1 MKKYYV
7 TTPIYYI
14 NDNPHIGHVYT
25 TMAADIIAKYRKSTG
40 YEVMFLT
47 GTDENATK
55 VDRVAKQKGITT
67 QQFVNDLAKQWK
79 DYFNDF
85 GLEFNDFIRTTEPRH
100 VKAVESVMKQL
111 FDQGDVYK
119 GKYEGW
125 YCVPCETYFLEQ
137 DLREGN
143 CPDCGRPVERISEE
157 NYFFALSKYRDKLVK
172 YFDEHP
178 DFVLPKSR
186 FNEVYSLLKD
196 GLKDKSFTRSGMD
209 WGIKVP
215 FDPEHVVYV
224 WADALT
230 NYLTA
235 IGYPDDRTRFERYWP
250 ANTHLVGKDIIIFH
264 CIIWPAMLMA
274 LGLPLPEHVFAHGW
288 WTSEGKKMSKS
299 VGNFVVPHLEVERI
313 MQLTGT
319 SKVLAQ
325 DSFRYFLF
333 RELPFGEDGDY
344 SKSNFEVRFNADLAN
359 DLGNLLNRS
368 LKMLQKNFDGE
379 VPSGKLLPEI
389 ETKFN
394 ETLATY
400 KDKFESFQFSQVLEA
415 LWSYVNALN
424 TSIEVYKP
432 WELLK
437 QGKMDELANLHYT
450 LTDGLGLISGLLY
463 PFMPNTAKEIAK
475 AVGYQNPPMI
485 DQLKPGMLA
494 SGTKTIET
502 PAMFPRIEKK
512 TQPKDETKQEQKPV
526 EPKTVTAVQAPAST
540 DELIPIEE
548 FQKFKFRIGKVL
560 SAEKVKDADKLLKLT
575 VDIGTETR
583 TVVAGIAMWYAPEDL
598 IGKLIVVVANL
609 KPAKLRGIMSEGMLM
624 AATGTEYVAILSPEK
639 PVEPGSIV
647 K

>member
-25 TMAADIIAKYRKSTG
+25 TMAADIMSRYRKSLG
-40 YEVMFLT
+40 YDVFFLT
-47 GTDENATK
+47 GTDENAVK
-55 VDRVAKQKGITT
+55 IDRVAKQKGMKT
-67 QQFVNDLAKQWK
+67 QDFVDDLAAKWK
-79 DYFNDF
+79 SYFADF

-100 VKAVESVMKQL
+100 RKTVESMIKQL

-137 DLREGN
+137 DLKEGN

-157 NYFFALSKYRDKLVK
+157 NYFFALSKYRDRLLK
-172 YFDEHP
+172 YYDEHP

-186 FNEVYSLLKD
+186 YNEVYSIIK
-196 GLKDKSFTRSGMD
+196 GELKDKSFTRSGME

-224 WADALT
+224 WADALC
-230 NYLTA
+230 NYITA
-235 IGYPDDRTRFERYWP
+235 IGYPDDKPKFEKFWP
-250 ANTHLVGKDIIIFH
+250 ADVHLIGKDIIIFH

-274 LGLPLPEHVFAHGW
+274 LGLPLPEHIFAHGW

-313 MQLTGT
+313 VESTGT
-319 SKVLAQ
+319 TKALAQ
-325 DSFRYFLF
+325 DAFRYFLF

-344 SKSNFEVRFNADLAN
+344 SKTNFETRFNADLAN

-368 LKMLQKNFDGE
+368 LKMLQKNFKGIVPDGK
-379 VPSGKLLPEI
+379 VLPDI
-389 ETKFN
+389 ESKFHD
-394 ETLATY
+394 TISTY
-400 KDKFESFQFSQVLEA
+400 VEKIENFQFSQALEVL
-415 LWSYVNALN
+415 WGYVNALN
-424 TSIEVYKP
+424 TSIEVNKP
-432 WELLK
+432 WELVK
-437 QGKMDELANLHYT
+437 QGKTEELANLHYT
-450 LTDGLGLISGLLY
+450 LADGIGLISTLLA
-463 PFMPNTAKEIAK
+463 PFMPNTANELAK
-475 AVGYQNPPMI
+475 AVGYINPPTLQGI
-485 DQLKPGMLA
+485 KPGMVKA
-494 SGTKTIET
+494 GTQTVET
-502 PAMFPRIEKK
+502 PVMFPRIEKK
-512 TQPKDETKQEQKPV
+512 QVPKEEPKPV
-526 EPKTVTAVQAPAST
+526 VQPAAAATAPAE
-540 DELIPIEE
+540 ELIPIEE

-560 SAEKVKDADKLLKLT
+560 TAEKVKDADKLLKLT

-583 TVVAGIAMWYAPEDL
+583 TVVAGIAMWYNPEDL
-598 IGKLIVVVANL
+598 VGKSIVVVANL

-624 AATGTEYVAILSPEK
+624 AATGSEYVAILSPEK